1 MRQVLR
7 SPAGLAGTLLLAAC
21 IVLAV
26 AGPPLWGDNAARIN
40 AAEILKGTSSGHPL
54 GTDNLGRDILFRVLV
69 ATRLSLVLALLATLI
84 GGAIGVPLGA
94 LPSVLP
100 RRAGRLVVGTVN
112 SLVAFPSLLLAMFT
126 AMVMGLG
133 ARGAVFGIGIAIAPA
148 LARLTQT
155 MTASVAGSDYVAAAR
170 VLHVPRWR
178 ILTRH
183 ILPNVAEP
191 LILNIT
197 MITGSALLGIAALSF
212 IGLGVQPPSYDWG
225 RMLSE
230 GLSRVY
236 VQPEVALG
244 PAVAIVAAGIGFQLL
259 GESMARVASR
269 EAPRSPVR
277 KLTAPP
283 VTSSDQPPARRGDVL
298 ELHDLTVMFPG
309 GAAPVREVS
318 LWVNAGEIV
327 GIVGESGSGKS
338 LTALA
343 IGGLVPYPGVAAASR
358 LALAGQDPGTL
369 PPAARRRLLGTS
381 LAMVF
386 QDPMSSLNPALKV
399 GSQLAEMSTV
409 HEGLSRRA
417 SWRRAVDRLRQV
429 HIPEPARRA
438 RQRPHEFSGGMRQR
452 ATIAMG
458 LMETPKLLVADEPTT
473 ALDVT
478 VQRQIL
484 ELLSEVTTTTSAGA
498 IFISHDMA
506 VVSQICHRVVVMYA
520 GRVVEELPVE
530 DLRSGPAHPYTRAL
544 VACLPDMRTARGRPL
559 ATIPG
564 RPPSPADTDDGCPF
578 AARCAHATEVCFQT
592 RPPLEMGP
600 SGRRLACWHPQSGP
614 VLEDPA

>member
-7 SPAGLAGTLLLAAC
+7 SPAGLTGTLLLAAF

-26 AGPPLWGDNAARIN
+26 TGPPLWGDGAARIN
-40 AAEILKGTSSGHPL
+40 AAEILQGSSGDHPL
-54 GTDNLGRDILFRVLV
+54 GTDSLGRDILFRVLV
-69 ATRLSLVLALLATLI
+69 AARLSLVLALLATLI
-84 GGAIGVPLGA
+84 GGVIGVLLGA

-100 RRAGRLVVGTVN
+100 RWAGRFVVGTVN

-126 AMVMGLG
+126 AIVMGLG

-148 LARLTQT
+148 LARLTHT
-155 MTASVAGSDYVAAAR
+155 LTASVAGSDYVAAAR
-170 VLHVPRWR
+170 VLHVSRWR

-191 LILNIT
+191 LILNLT
-197 MITGSALLGIAALSF
+197 MIMGSALLGIAALSF
-212 IGLGVQPPSYDWG
+212 IGLGVQPPAYDWG

-230 GLSRVY
+230 GLTRVY
-236 VQPEVALG
+236 VHPEVALG

-259 GESMARVASR
+259 GESMARIASR
-269 EAPRSPVR
+269 ETPRATVRKPAAPPPKTSGRALAPR
-277 KLTAPP
+277 
-283 VTSSDQPPARRGDVL
+283 GNVL
-298 ELHDLTVMFPG
+298 ELHDLTVTFPG

-343 IGGLVPYPGVAAASR
+343 IGGLVPYPGVVSTSR
-358 LALAGQDPGTL
+358 LALAGQDLGAL
-369 PPAARRRLLGTS
+369 PATARRKLLGTS

-399 GSQLAEMSTV
+399 GSQLAEMSRV
-409 HEGLSRRA
+409 HGGLSRRV

-429 HIPEPARRA
+429 DIPDPARRA
-438 RQRPHEFSGGMRQR
+438 RQRPHQFSGGMRQR

-458 LMETPKLLVADEPTT
+458 LMETPKLLAADEPTT

-484 ELLSEVTTTTSAGA
+484 ELLSEVTARTRAGA
-498 IFISHDMA
+498 LFISHDMA

-520 GRVVEELPVE
+520 GRVVEDLPVE
-530 DLRSGPAHPYTRAL
+530 DLKSGPAHPYTRAL

-559 ATIPG
+559 ATIRG
-564 RPPSPADTDDGCPF
+564 RPPSPADTDDGCSF
-578 AARCAHATEVCFQT
+578 APRCAYATEVCFQT
-592 RPPLEMGP
+592 RPPLELGP
-600 SGRRLACWHPQSGP
+600 SGRRLACWHPRSGS